1 MENYYQLEDP
11 RFVPQP
17 NPIENEIWVQA
28 NLSLDPTNGSTGSN
42 PKPCSDQE
50 ENDGKEDRFLVRGI
64 VDRLEYVA
72 VLSSARDVFNQ
83 SGNHNGEKAIMTAV
97 RISDHKTVTAPDFKY
112 STATNKRIAEENM
125 WQSKIYV
132 GTKQGFTKPAHL

>member
-1 MENYYQLEDP
+1 LENYYQLEDP

-64 VDRLEYVA
+64 VDRLDYVA

-97 RISDHKTVTAPDFKY
+97 RITKLVRHLISSIPLQQIKELPKKTCGSQKY
-112 STATNKRIAEENM
+112 M
-125 WQSKIYV
+125 
-132 GTKQGFTKPAHL
+132 

>member
-1 MENYYQLEDP
+1 MDHEDEIRGRSIRNTEAECKWGKEALELLENYYQLEDP

-64 VDRLEYVA
+64 VDRLDYVA

-97 RISDHKTVTAPDFKY
+97 RIMDYKTGTAPK
-112 STATNKRIAEENM
+112 T
-125 WQSKIYV
+125 
-132 GTKQGFTKPAHL
+132 L